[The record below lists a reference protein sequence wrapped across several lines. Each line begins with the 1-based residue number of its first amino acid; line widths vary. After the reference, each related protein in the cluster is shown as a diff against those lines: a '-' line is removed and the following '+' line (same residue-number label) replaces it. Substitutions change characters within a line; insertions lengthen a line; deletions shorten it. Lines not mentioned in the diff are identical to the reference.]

1 MNELSTTRRLVVYL
15 GVLVSGT
22 VTMALEMLIGRT
34 LTPYL
39 GGTIYTWGALI
50 SVFLIGMTLGY
61 FMGGRMADRMG
72 TVHAVGGLFIA
83 SAGLIILVPSFSEG
97 VINTILDHVEDMRP
111 AALLACL
118 SFAFLP
124 AMVLAAVSPLSLKLV
139 LREAGQSGTES
150 GRISGLATL
159 GSIAGTLATS
169 FFLIPSMGTH
179 RIYYGLAIVA
189 VIMAVI
195 VMGVVL
201 FDRPARA
208 VGRAFVLALLGAS
221 LALVMEPVPQA
232 EAQQLRVLKDGQI
245 ERTESEYNTIFIE
258 KSGDQLYMA
267 FGYRRNRYIESV
279 LDLKDPDGLAV
290 TYTRYMGAA
299 MMYPPNGVKNIA
311 LVGLGGGRT
320 ISYLVKSMPD
330 VSAEVAELDGQ
341 VIRLARTYFRI
352 EEGDRLKVYE
362 RDGRVFLNQ
371 TKSEY
376 DVILV
381 DAYRGPFVPF
391 HLTTVEF
398 YQTAKKHLRPGG
410 VVAQNVEPTTLFFD
424 SAYATMKAVFAN
436 VDAYQADGNVVL
448 IGYDGPALTNEQM
461 AERAKALQAKYKFR
475 YDMNTLLERRDTKV
489 DAGKGQIL
497 TDDFAPVEMLKTIT
511 RHNQRKPE

>member
-1 MNELSTTRRLVVYL
+1 MNELSATRRFVVYL

-22 VTMALEMLIGRT
+22 VTMALEMVIGRT

-72 TVHAVGGLFIA
+72 TLHAVGALFVA
-83 SAGLIILVPSFSEG
+83 SAGLILLVPTFSEG

-139 LREAGQSGTES
+139 LREAGRSGTES

-208 VGRAFVLALLGAS
+208 AGRALVLALVGATLGLAVDPLSPAS
-221 LALVMEPVPQA
+221 
-232 EAQQLRVLKDGQI
+232 AQQLRVLKDGQI

-258 KSGDQLYMA
+258 KNGDQLYMA

-279 LDLKDPDGLAV
+279 LDLKDPDALAV
-290 TYTRYMGAA
+290 VYTRYMTAA
-299 MMYPPNGVKNIA
+299 MMYPPQGVKNIA

-330 VSAEVAELDGQ
+330 VSAEVAELDGE

-352 EEGDRLKVYE
+352 EEGQRLKVHE
-362 RDGRVFLNQ
+362 RDGRVFLAQ
-371 TKSEY
+371 TKSDF

-398 YQTAKKHLRPGG
+398 YQAAKKRLRPGG
-410 VVAQNVEPTTLFFD
+410 VLAQNVEPTTLFFD

-448 IGYDGPALTNEQM
+448 VGYDGPALTKEQM
-461 AERAKALQAKYKFR
+461 TERAKALQAKYKFR
-475 YDMNTLLERRDTKV
+475 YDMSTLLEKRQTTI
-489 DAGKGQIL
+489 DAAKGQVL
-497 TDDFAPVEMLKTIT
+497 TDDFAPVEMLKTIG

>member
-1 MNELSTTRRLVVYL
+1 MNELSTTRRMVVYL
-15 GVLVSGT
+15 AVLVSGT

-61 FMGGRMADRMG
+61 FAGGRMADRMG
-72 TVHAVGGLFIA
+72 SVHVVGGLFIA
-83 SAGLIILVPSFSEG
+83 SACLILLVPAFSEG
-97 VINTILDHVEDMRP
+97 VINTILDHIEDMRA

-118 SFAFLP
+118 TFAFLP
-124 AMVLAAVSPLSLKLV
+124 AAVLAAVAPLGLRLV

-169 FFLIPSMGTH
+169 FFLIPSMGTYK
-179 RIYYGLAIVA
+179 IYYGLAIVA
-189 VIMAVI
+189 VVMAVI

-201 FDRPARA
+201 IDRPARA
-208 VGRAFVLALLGAS
+208 VGKAFVI
-221 LALVMEPVPQA
+221 ALVGATLSFGIDPLSPA
-232 EAQQLRVLKDGQI
+232 SAQQMRVLKDGLI
-245 ERTESEYNTIFIE
+245 ERTESEYNTVFIE
-258 KSGDQLYMA
+258 KNGDQLYMA

-279 LDLKDPDGLAV
+279 LDLKDPDALAV
-290 TYTRYMGAA
+290 VYTRYMGAA
-299 MMYPPNGVKNIA
+299 MMYPPQGVKNIA

-330 VSAEVAELDGQ
+330 VSAEVAELDGA

-352 EEGDRLKVYE
+352 EEGDRLKVHE
-362 RDGRVFLNQ
+362 RDGRVFLAQ
-371 TKSEY
+371 TKSEF

-391 HLTTVEF
+391 HLTTAEF
-398 YQTAKKHLRPGG
+398 YKTAKRRLRPGG

-424 SAYATMKAVFAN
+424 SAYVTMKAAFDH
-436 VDAYQADGNVVL
+436 VDSYQADGNVVL
-448 IGYDGPALTNEQM
+448 VGYDGPALTNEQM

-475 YDMNTLLERRDTKV
+475 YDMNTLLEKRQTTV
-489 DAGKGQIL
+489 DAAKGQVL
-497 TDDFAPVEMLKTIT
+497 TDDFAPVEMLKTIG

>member
-1 MNELSTTRRLVVYL
+1 MNELSAVRRFVVYL

-50 SVFLIGMTLGY
+50 SVFLIGMTMGY

-72 TVHAVGGLFIA
+72 TVHAVGALFIA
-83 SAGLIILVPSFSEG
+83 SAGLILLVPTFSEG

-139 LREAGQSGTES
+139 LREAGRSGTES

-169 FFLIPSMGTH
+169 FFLIPSMGTQS
-179 RIYYGLAIVA
+179 IYYGLAIVA

-208 VGRAFVLALLGAS
+208 AGRVLVLALIGAT
-221 LALVMEPVPQA
+221 LALALEPAAPA
-232 EAQQLRVLKDGQI
+232 SAQQLRVLKEGQI
-245 ERTESEYNTIFIE
+245 ERAESEYNTIFIE
-258 KSGDQLYMA
+258 KNGDQLSMA

-279 LDLKDPDGLAV
+279 LDLKDPDALAV
-290 TYTRYMGAA
+290 VYTRYMTAA
-299 MMYPPNGVKNIA
+299 MMYPPQGVKSIA

-330 VSAEVAELDGQ
+330 VVAEVAELDGE

-352 EEGDRLKVYE
+352 EEGDRLKVHE
-362 RDGRVFLNQ
+362 RDGRVFLAQ
-371 TKSEY
+371 TKSDF

-398 YQTAKKHLRPGG
+398 YQAAKKRLRPGG
-410 VVAQNVEPTTLFFD
+410 VLAQNVEPTTLFFD
-424 SAYATMKAVFAN
+424 SAYATMKAAFAN
-436 VDAYQADGNVVL
+436 VEAYPADGNVVL
-448 IGYDGPALTNEQM
+448 IGYDGPALTRDQL

-475 YDMNTLLERRDTKV
+475 YDMGTLLEKRQTTV
-489 DAGKGQIL
+489 DAGKGQVL
-497 TDDFAPVEMLKTIT
+497 TDDFAPVEMLKTIG
-511 RHNQRKPE
+511 RHNQRKAE

>member
-61 FMGGRMADRMG
+61 FAGGRMADRMG

-83 SAGLIILVPSFSEG
+83 SAGLILLVPNFSEG
-97 VINTILDHVEDMRP
+97 VINTILDHVEDMRW
-111 AALLACL
+111 AALLSCL

-124 AMVLAAVSPLSLKLV
+124 AMVLAAVAPLSLKLV

-159 GSIAGTLATS
+159 GSIGGTLATS

-221 LALVMEPVPQA
+221 LALVVEPVPQA
-232 EAQQLRVLKDGQI
+232 AAQQMRVLKDGQI

-290 TYTRYMGAA
+290 TYTRYMSAA

-330 VSAEVAELDGQ
+330 VSADVAELDGQ

-352 EEGDRLKVYE
+352 EEGDRLKVHE

-424 SAYATMKAVFAN
+424 SAYATMKAAFAN

-448 IGYDGPALTNEQM
+448 VAYDGPALSNEQM

-475 YDMNTLLERRDTKV
+475 YDMSTLLEKRDTKV
-489 DAGKGQIL
+489 DAGKGQVL

>member
-15 GVLVSGT
+15 AVLVSGT
-22 VTMALEMLIGRT
+22 VTMSLEMLIGRT

-61 FMGGRMADRMG
+61 FAGGRMADRMG
-72 TVHAVGGLFIA
+72 RVHVVGALFIA
-83 SAGLIILVPSFSEG
+83 SAGLILLVPAFSEG
-97 VINTILDHVEDMRP
+97 VINTILDHVEDMRA

-118 SFAFLP
+118 AFAFLP
-124 AMVLAAVSPLSLKLV
+124 AVVLAAISPLGLRLV

-169 FFLIPSMGTH
+169 FFLIPAMGTYK
-179 RIYYGLAIVA
+179 IYYGLSIVAIV
-189 VIMAVI
+189 MAVI

-208 VGRAFVLALLGAS
+208 AARALMLALIGSALAFGLDLIPSAS
-221 LALVMEPVPQA
+221 
-232 EAQQLRVLKDGQI
+232 AQQMRVLKDGLI
-245 ERTESEYNTIFIE
+245 ERTESEYNTVFIE

-279 LDLKDPDGLAV
+279 LDLKDPEALAV
-290 TYTRYMGAA
+290 VYTRYMGAA
-299 MMYPPNGVKNIA
+299 IMYPPQGVKNIA

-330 VSAEVAELDGQ
+330 VFAEVAELDGA
-341 VIRLARTYFRI
+341 VIRMARTYFRI
-352 EEGDRLKVYE
+352 EEGGRLKVHE
-362 RDGRVFLNQ
+362 RDGRVFLAQ
-371 TKSEY
+371 TKSEF

-391 HLTTVEF
+391 HLTTAEF
-398 YQTAKKHLRPGG
+398 YKTAKRRLRPGG

-424 SAYATMKAVFAN
+424 SAYMTMKAAFDH

-448 IGYDGPALTNEQM
+448 VGYDGPALSKEQM
-461 AERAKALQAKYKFR
+461 TERAKALQAKYKFR
-475 YDMNTLLERRDTKV
+475 YDMNTLLERRETKV
-489 DAGKGQIL
+489 DAAKGQVL
-497 TDDFAPVEMLKTIT
+497 TDDFAPVEMLKTIG